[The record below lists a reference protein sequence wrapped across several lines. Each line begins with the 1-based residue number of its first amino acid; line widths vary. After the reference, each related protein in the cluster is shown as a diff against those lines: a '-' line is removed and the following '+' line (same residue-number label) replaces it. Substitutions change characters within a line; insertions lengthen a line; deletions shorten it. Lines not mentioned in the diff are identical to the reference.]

1 MSAIANREPVMSKPF
16 FFLLLFASAGAC
28 AADAADPATASASGN
43 PCPAIR
49 ARIAAQSGVL
59 SQPDSVLLKEIG
71 SHQACRFTRDEVYR
85 AGFGERPP
93 APAEH
98 HYRRWHDD
106 DDD

>member
-1 MSAIANREPVMSKPF
+1 MPNRLF
-16 FFLLLFASAGAC
+16 ILLLFVSTGTW
-28 AADAADPATASASGN
+28 AADAADPATASAGGDT
-43 PCPAIR
+43 CPAIR

-59 SQPDSVLLKEIG
+59 AQPDSVLLKEVG

-93 APAEH
+93 APAGHSH
-98 HYRRWHDD
+98 HRRWHDD

>member
-1 MSAIANREPVMSKPF
+1 MSKRLF
-16 FFLLLFASAGAC
+16 ILLLFVST
-28 AADAADPATASASGN
+28 AAAAADPAAAASAD

-59 SQPDSVLLKEIG
+59 AQPDRALLEEIG
-71 SHQACRFTRDEVYR
+71 NHQACRFTRDEVYR

>member
-1 MSAIANREPVMSKPF
+1 MLNRLFP
-16 FFLLLFASAGAC
+16 LLLFVSASAC
-28 AADAADPATASASGN
+28 AADATDPAAVAGAD

-59 SQPDSVLLKEIG
+59 AQPDSLLLKEIG
-71 SHQACRFTRDEVYR
+71 SHQKCRFTRAEVYR

>member
-1 MSAIANREPVMSKPF
+1 MSKPF
-16 FFLLLFASAGAC
+16 FFLLLFASISAFAGETT
-28 AADAADPATASASGN
+28 DPGATAD

-59 SQPDSVLLKEIG
+59 SQPDRALLEEIG
-71 SHQACRFTRDEVYR
+71 NHQACRFTRDEVYR

-98 HYRRWHDD
+98 HPHRRWHDD

>member
-1 MSAIANREPVMSKPF
+1 MPKCLFILLLCVGTSAIA
-16 FFLLLFASAGAC
+16 
-28 AADAADPATASASGN
+28 ADAVDPAAALSNAD

-59 SQPDSVLLKEIG
+59 AQPDSALLKEIG
-71 SHQACRFTRDEVYR
+71 SHQECAFSRAEVYR

-93 APAEH
+93 APVTH
-98 HYRRWHDD
+98 RRHQRRHDD